1 MSGSANRAAGRAAL
15 TLRQKL
21 YLGIFPAVL
30 SSLALMSKCTA
41 DRESALRYQN
51 EASLILVETLDGIE
65 KLLDDPFRDLLTL
78 SRAADF
84 HDAIFWE
91 RSRLEAEATE
101 RSGDLQRFLANFR
114 AKAPQYRAVAYLTAR
129 RASVAEPW
137 SVSVLKCVPSPPC
150 GEGTDY
156 VRGLAATG
164 TRLLGASNE
173 GDLGRETPPEVTAEG
188 VRYATV
194 VDTGEPDVE
203 ASEIGVLVLDL
214 GRDAIAAE
222 LARARRDAPMRVT
235 LADAAGAPVV
245 TSAGGDQDPN
255 ADWPREMRG
264 ALGGGDGALASRLA
278 PAHAGSA
285 VRVGN
290 VDGRVVALTVPAL
303 EPRRIRALGW
313 SLVLVTPP
321 SRGRFATSLFPGD
334 IYVLTAA
341 LTVVVS
347 AACLWGL
354 GWATRPL
361 SDLAEAMSRAGEGDL
376 KAEVAEGPADEI
388 GRVARAF
395 NEMVQALRSSRAQ
408 LASQLEESIRL
419 RTTLENVIESTPAAV
434 MVVDRQGQV
443 LQWNE
448 AAERQTGQSR
458 RTMLGADL
466 FARVPELAAHREVF
480 ERVLAEGRPV
490 RGAREV
496 YELASGE
503 KGIRRVSLFPVLGTS
518 GEAGGV
524 VLSSEDVTSEEQ
536 IERMMVHAEKM
547 AMIGR
552 LAANMAHEIK
562 NPLAGILWNLHNLER
577 RLHPSSPVARTRMQE
592 AGLDGEVIE
601 RFQQFLD
608 SQKIPHYVSVIRE
621 CGLRADGIVKTL
633 GDFSARGEKHVDAD
647 PRALIENTLLLA
659 RAAFDLEKRH
669 DFRDIDLSVEVVGE
683 VSRIRCNTQRIEQVL
698 LNLVNNAAQA
708 LFARRQAEPTFE
720 PRLRCRVRCG
730 EEHVRIEV
738 EDNGPGIPEA
748 AREHIFE
755 PFYTTKD
762 IGEGTGLGLSISYL
776 IVTEG
781 HSGRMW
787 VEDGVTGGARFVIEL
802 PAREAA

>member
-1 MSGSANRAAGRAAL
+1 MLADASG
-15 TLRQKL
+15 TP
-21 YLGIFPAVL
+21 FL
-30 SSLALMSKCTA
+30 ST
-41 DRESALRYQN
+41 R
-51 EASLILVETLDGIE
+51 G
-65 KLLDDPFRDLLTL
+65 
-78 SRAADF
+78 
-84 HDAIFWE
+84 
-91 RSRLEAEATE
+91 
-101 RSGDLQRFLANFR
+101 GDLGADAAR
-114 AKAPQYRAVAYLTAR
+114 A
-129 RASVAEPW
+129 
-137 SVSVLKCVPSPPC
+137 
-150 GEGTDY
+150 
-156 VRGLAATG
+156 
-164 TRLLGASNE
+164 LLGA
-173 GDLGRETPPEVTAEG
+173 LA
-188 VRYATV
+188 
-194 VDTGEPDVE
+194 
-203 ASEIGVLVLDL
+203 
-214 GRDAIAAE
+214 RDAGRLAA
-222 LARARRDAPMRVT
+222 
-235 LADAAGAPVV
+235 
-245 TSAGGDQDPN
+245 
-255 ADWPREMRG
+255 
-264 ALGGGDGALASRLA
+264 RLA

-285 VRVGN
+285 VRAGN

-313 SLVLVTPP
+313 SLLLATPP
-321 SRGRFATSLFPGD
+321 SRGRFASSLFPGD

-376 KAEVAEGPADEI
+376 RAEVAEGPADEI

-395 NEMVQALRSSRAQ
+395 NEMVRALRGSRAE
-408 LASQLEESIRL
+408 LASQLEESLRL
-419 RTTLENVIESTPAAV
+419 KTTLENVIESTPAAV
-434 MVVDRQGQV
+434 MVIDREGRV
-443 LQWNE
+443 LQWNH

-458 RTMLGADL
+458 RDMVGADL
-466 FARVPELAAHREVF
+466 FARVPELARHREAVA
-480 ERVLAEGRPV
+480 RVLAEGEPI
-490 RGAREV
+490 RGARES
-496 YELASGE
+496 YALAGGE
-503 KGIRRVSLFPVLGTS
+503 TGIRRVSLFPVLGAS

-577 RLHPSSPVARTRMQE
+577 RLHPSSPLARSRMLE
-592 AGLDGEVIE
+592 AGLEVEAIE
-601 RFQQFLD
+601 RFERFLD

-633 GDFSARGEKHVDAD
+633 GDFSARGEKHVEAD

-669 DFRDIDLSVEVVGE
+669 DFRDIDVAIDVAGDVP
-683 VSRIRCNTQRIEQVL
+683 RIRCNTQRIEQVL

-708 LFARRQAEPTFE
+708 LFARRQAEPAFL
-720 PRLRCRVRCG
+720 PRLRCRARG
-730 EEHVRIEV
+730 GDEQVRIEV
-738 EDNGPGIPEA
+738 EDNGPGIPAA

-781 HSGRMW
+781 HGGRMW
-787 VEDGVTGGARFVIEL
+787 VEDGAEGGARFVIEL
-802 PAREAA
+802 PVREAT